1 MSLATLLNTD
11 AIRNFLQDPDV
22 YDALVE
28 IAEKHKLP
36 DERVSEFLDLTD
48 AVLDGQLPLAD
59 VPTMLGEA
67 FGTDEAASRVLAV
80 EITGTRLLPLE
91 IFFPGVGDQIKEWGG
106 DVAAFGVFRVQK
118 EGVLAEDLA
127 EKVAAKAGVSFSEL
141 LMKRLAFLLEQ
152 RVNEQKTD
160 ESLRTFFGRPLTIGG
175 MGLAKDQIDALM
187 TAVTEAVDGVRIMSE
202 EERIEAAKEQVE
214 TEKKRMA
221 IADNEQK
228 EVDEETDVTDGEMM
242 VPPDS
247 TSQEQVIKTDKAE
260 NKPITALEIPP
271 SHEVA
276 AEVPVISS
284 PERHIEPAAV
294 IQPKPAPVVA
304 PQVKKIA
311 EPPMV
316 ESPDAQSKKKAEKA
330 KRMQDE
336 ALKTAFS
343 EAVDIALEKA
353 HASLDEAKIS
363 SAAFAD
369 VAGKMLRGIRDQYQ
383 TRDVLERD
391 FNLKGAA
398 LSSVMQALL
407 EAEGAYRVATDSLV
421 KIEDMDTHLSEEDAT
436 ELEEQEATRV
446 DAKFTDL
453 TKKTSKPAP
462 AKVELTVGSIAPAG
476 GDGMQKKVTD
486 VVAGNRLMG
495 PVEQLGTMTLADFRR
510 LSTNPDE
517 AVRKM
522 EALLLALQKTSYEDR
537 VRGVLAWRKSPLAG
551 LSIALM
557 TESLNT
563 GVAVAEI
570 AARRR
575 SQGKE
580 TLGPAEMQALSKW
593 NEKVRF

>member
-1 MSLATLLNTD
+1 MSLTTLLK
-11 AIRNFLQDPDV
+11 IPGVKRFLQDGDAYADLEAV
-22 YDALVE
+22 MEKYD
-28 IAEKHKLP
+28 LP
-36 DERVSEFLDLTD
+36 RDRLSEFLDATD
-48 AVLDGQLPLAD
+48 AVLDGLLKIEEIPSLIE
-59 VPTMLGEA
+59 EA
-67 FGTDEAASRVLAV
+67 FGVTKERSIQVAGDIVS
-80 EITGTRLLPLE
+80 TRLLPLRLF
-91 IFFPGVGDQIKEWGG
+91 IPGVHEQLIAWGINP
-106 DVAAFGVFRVQK
+106 AEFSQK
-118 EGVLAEDLA
+118 EIGKESITADQFAQRLANELNL
-127 EKVAAKAGVSFSEL
+127 SFSEM

-175 MGLAKDQIDALM
+175 MGLAKEQIDALM
-187 TAVTEAVDGVRIMSE
+187 TAVSEAVVGVRIISE
-202 EERIEAAKEQVE
+202 EERIE

-221 IADNEQK
+221 EKEQMAAT
-228 EVDEETDVTDGEMM
+228 EGEQMETDSDKNVETPFMASQ
-242 VPPDS
+242 DS
-247 TSQEQVIKTDKAE
+247 TPPFTNANEKTGA
-260 NKPITALEIPP
+260 PITALEIPP

-284 PERHIEPAAV
+284 PERHVDPSVAV
-294 IQPKPAPVVA
+294 QKTAPVVAA
-304 PQVKKIA
+304 PQVKKVA

-353 HASLDEAKIS
+353 HAGLEEAKVP

-391 FNLKGAA
+391 YRLKGSA
-398 LSSVMQALL
+398 LVTVMQALI
-407 EAEGAYRVATDSLV
+407 EAEEVYRVATDSLV
-421 KIEDMDTHLSEEDAT
+421 KIEDMNIKLSEGDAAA
-436 ELEEQEATRV
+436 LEEQEARRV
-446 DAKFTDL
+446 DAKFTEL
-453 TKKTSKPAP
+453 TKNTSKPVP
-462 AKVELTVGSIAPAG
+462 AKVELTVGSVAPSISG
-476 GDGMQKKVTD
+476 GIQKKVTD

-495 PVEQLGTMTLADFRR
+495 PVEQLETMTLADFRR
-510 LSTNPDE
+510 LSTNPEE

-522 EALLLALQKTSYEDR
+522 EALLLSLQKTGYEDR
-537 VRGVLAWRKSPLAG
+537 VRGVLAWRKSPLAS

-575 SQGKE
+575 SQGQE
-580 TLGPAEMQALSKW
+580 SLGPAEMQALSKW

>member
-11 AIRNFLQDPDV
+11 ATRNFLQDSDV

-28 IAEKHKLP
+28 VAEKHKLP

-59 VPTMLGEA
+59 VPTMLSEA
-67 FGTDEAASRVLAV
+67 FGTDEAASQALAV
-80 EITGTRLLPLE
+80 EIVSIRLLPLE
-91 IFFPGVGDQIKEWGG
+91 VFFPGVSEQLTAWGG
-106 DVAAFGVFRVQK
+106 DVTKMNPLRVQK
-118 EGVLAEDLA
+118 EGIHADDLA
-127 EKVAAKAGVSFSEL
+127 EKVAAKAGVNLSEM

-175 MGLAKDQIDALM
+175 MGLAKEQIDALM
-187 TAVTEAVDGVRIMSE
+187 AAVGEAVVGVRIISDE
-202 EERIEAAKEQVE
+202 EQRE
-214 TEKKRMA
+214 TEKKR
-221 IADNEQK
+221 IEGEK
-228 EVDEETDVTDGEMM
+228 EEEEKKGEERKRVEESNKNVGTPLVVYPDPAPQSQVTK
-242 VPPDS
+242 
-247 TSQEQVIKTDKAE
+247 TSGTGA
-260 NKPITALEIPP
+260 PIMALEIPP

-284 PERHIEPAAV
+284 PERHVEPAV
-294 IQPKPAPVVA
+294 VQKTAPVVVA
-304 PQVKKIA
+304 PQVKKVS
-311 EPPMV
+311 EPLMV
-316 ESPDAQSKKKAEKA
+316 ENPDVQSKKKAEKA
-330 KRMQDE
+330 KKMQDE

-353 HASLDEAKIS
+353 HAGLEEAKMP

-369 VAGKMLRGIRDQYQ
+369 IAGKMLRGIRDQYQ

-391 FNLKGAA
+391 HHLKGGA
-398 LSSVMQALL
+398 LVSVMQALI
-407 EAEGAYRVATDSLV
+407 EAEEVYRVATDALV
-421 KIEDMDTHLSEEDAT
+421 KIEDMDTKLSESDAAA
-436 ELEEQEATRV
+436 LEEQEANRV
-446 DAKFTDL
+446 DAKFSELLKD
-453 TKKTSKPAP
+453 SHKPAP
-462 AKVELTVGSIAPAG
+462 AKVELTVGSVAPSAN
-476 GDGMQKKVTD
+476 DGMPKKVTD

-495 PVEQLGTMTLADFRR
+495 PVEQLETMTLADFRR
-510 LSTNPDE
+510 LSTNPEE

-522 EALLLALQKTSYEDR
+522 EALLLSLQKTSYDER

-551 LSIALM
+551 LSIALT

-575 SQGKE
+575 SQGQE
-580 TLGPAEMQALSKW
+580 SLGPAEMQALSKW